1 LKWFFDRFATT
12 EGETMEIVRMYG
24 PLVGRVLLVLIF
36 IIAGVGKITGFDGTV
51 GYMQAYNMP
60 APQILAVLAIIIEVG
75 GGIMVAVGWKA
86 RWGAAALFIF
96 VLIASFVFH
105 AFWAVPAD
113 QVQMQRIMFL
123 KNLSMMGGLLYVI
136 VYGSGPVSVDKN
148 R

>member
-1 LKWFFDRFATT
+1 
-12 EGETMEIVRMYG
+12 MEIVRMYG

-36 IIAGVGKITGFDGTV
+36 IIAGFGKIPGFEGTV

-60 APQILAVLAIIIEVG
+60 MPQVLAVLAIIIELG

-96 VLIASFVFH
+96 VLVASFIFH

-123 KNLSMMGGLLYVI
+123 KNLAIMGGLLYII
-136 VYGSGPVSVDKN
+136 VYGSGPASVDKN

>member
-1 LKWFFDRFATT
+1 
-12 EGETMEIVRMYG
+12 MEVVRMYG
-24 PLVGRVLLVLIF
+24 PLVGRVLLALIF
-36 IIAGVGKITGFDGTV
+36 IIAGFGKITGFDGTV

-60 APQILAVLAIIIEVG
+60 MPQVLAVLAIIIELG

-96 VLIASFVFH
+96 VLVASFIFH

-113 QVQMQRIMFL
+113 QMQMQRIMFL
-123 KNLSMMGGLLYVI
+123 KNLAIMGGMLYII
-136 VYGSGPVSVDKN
+136 VYGSGPASVDRN